1 MAMSLHQA
9 MNVWRA
15 YASHAPEAIE
25 SAYDR
30 LRRCVLE
37 ALRRAGSRVPAEER
51 EDMAQRILV
60 RILNQRPGF
69 ASGGAPGPTADEDT
83 RQEHQV
89 SDYLGTAAVNAVRDY
104 ARKKKV
110 HKEAELR
117 DPARAVEEGGGG
129 PAEATERAWAE
140 ALRQEAV
147 EPFADREI
155 DGLACLLPTLDAEFD
170 ALLAEKAREREARRA
185 GVGKAFLRALDVL
198 RAHKLDPEGD
208 NLGPNGLRTAARHRE
223 RLLTELGRS
232 LSDAHTHAHYFL
244 SRFPTCAG
252 PEVGGDLRESQW
264 AVLRRYESCKLHA
277 EADGASV
284 DDTSEA
290 YARLEVF
297 YRIARHRYC
306 SYDTQKSFAPDPA
319 AVARPPGQ
327 RT

>member
-1 MAMSLHQA
+1 MAMSLYQA
-9 MNVWRA
+9 MTVWRA
-15 YASHAPEAIE
+15 YASHTPTALQ

-30 LRRCVLE
+30 LSRYVLE
-37 ALRRAGSRVPAEER
+37 ALRRAGSRVPEEER
-51 EDMAQRILV
+51 EEMAQRILL
-60 RILNQRPGF
+60 RILTLRPVF
-69 ASGGAPGPTADEDT
+69 AAGGAPGPAANEDAP
-83 RQEHQV
+83 QERQV
-89 SDYLGTAAVNAVRDY
+89 SDYLATAAMNVVRDY

-110 HKEAELR
+110 HKETDLR

-155 DGLACLLPTLDAEFD
+155 DGLASLLPTLDAEFD
-170 ALLAEKAREREARRA
+170 ALLAEKARERDARRA

-252 PEVGGDLRESQW
+252 PEVGGNLRESHW

-277 EADGASV
+277 AADRASV

-306 SYDTQKSFAPDPA
+306 SYDTQKAFAPDPA
-319 AVARPPGQ
+319 VVARPPGQ